1 MGIRGELFSTRFA
14 CDGRTYFFNVKQNR
28 NGDVFLSVVES
39 KPSEGES
46 FDRRSIVVFAE
57 HMAEFLNSFQAAL
70 KFIDK
75 TGFKVAPDPAAYSGH
90 SNDDEGERPR
100 RGAESRPRRDAEGTR
115 EGGHG
120 SSFRERDGSERKP
133 ARRAIVRTGPPSSR
147 SKDPSARSG
156 ASYGRPSSPSGRP
169 SAPAGRSP
177 ERTGRTLT
185 DKAPAAGRA
194 PAGKTPAGSPRGA
207 DKPVKR
213 IVVRK
218 TRKPDAQD

>member
-100 RGAESRPRRDAEGTR
+100 RSAESRPRHDSEGSRD
-115 EGGHG
+115 GGHG
-120 SSFRERDGSERKP
+120 SSFRERDSLERKP
-133 ARRAIVRTGPPSSR
+133 ARRAIVRTGSPSNR
-147 SKDPSARSG
+147 SKDPSERSG
-156 ASYGRPSSPSGRP
+156 ASYGRTSSTSGRP
-169 SAPAGRSP
+169 SAQAGRYA
-177 ERTGRTLT
+177 ERAG
-185 DKAPAAGRA
+185 KAPT
-194 PAGKTPAGSPRGA
+194 GKTPAGGTRGA

>member
-57 HMAEFLNSFQAAL
+57 HMGEFLNSFQAAL

-100 RGAESRPRRDAEGTR
+100 RSAESRPRRDAEG
-115 EGGHG
+115 
-120 SSFRERDGSERKP
+120 FSERKP
-133 ARRAIVRTGPPSSR
+133 ARRAIVRTGSPSSR
-147 SKDPSARSG
+147 SKDPSERS
-156 ASYGRPSSPSGRP
+156 RPSGPNS
-169 SAPAGRSP
+169 RST
-177 ERTGRTLT
+177 ERTGRTFT
-185 DKAPAAGRA
+185 GKAPTVGKTFTGKAPA
-194 PAGKTPAGSPRGA
+194 GSTRGA

-218 TRKPDAQD
+218 TKKPDAQD